1 MTSDESTPVRLGGR
15 RTSTVVAT
23 RTQRLIWASQ
33 RRYASVPLANMA
45 DRIRIRG
52 RLDPDRFVAA
62 VDAAVRA
69 APVLRMTVEGDG
81 EDVAILAAPPATTE
95 VIDLAVDDLDTWTN
109 ERVAVPLDAGVCVYD
124 SVLLRHADDDWTWWI
139 DVHHV
144 AIDAWGAARLAEA
157 VASAYANDADPAT
170 ADLDGLLGGDFFA
183 ATEPDAELADRA
195 AEWIADGVDA
205 GPQAPLAPYGR
216 RGPRTTEVDR
226 LPVADAGLRH
236 RLDEALAGRY
246 RAFTPEMALLALSA
260 MTTAVLVRRLDG
272 RSSVVVGVPVHHR
285 TGPHRNHALGPMM
298 ELYPLTV
305 HTVDGET
312 NAEMF
317 ARVLRSIMGVLR
329 RARPG
334 ESPDTPF
341 EVVLNVTTAR
351 YDDFAGIPAS
361 REWIRSG
368 HVEPNHVMRVQI
380 FDQYDPEIGHELVW
394 ELDLNRGLSVDG
406 SHLRLPQHFGAML
419 DAILAAPDGI
429 VGGGS
434 VLTDDDRTE
443 LAALNPESTP
453 RPADEPVHE
462 QVRRRLAED
471 PARVVAEMDGVELIA
486 ADFDRRADTLARR
499 LVADGLTPGRAVGL
513 RMGRGLDVLVAIHGV
528 LRAGGRFVF
537 LDPGDPVGRHEVIR
551 DDADLFTIL
560 DGLHEG
566 EAPAVDLPTVGP
578 DDGAY
583 ILYTSGSTGLPK
595 GVPISHRG
603 LADYLRF
610 AIESYTD
617 ADEPPVVALHS
628 SLVFD
633 LTITSLFVGPLTG
646 GRTIVYPA
654 DPIDALA
661 AIAREPRITF
671 FKATPSQLEILTKV
685 ADGPL
690 GFRNV
695 VVGGEAFRRPV
706 AERLRERCAHPVRIF
721 NEYGPTEAVVG
732 CMIHEYD
739 PDLDTGTDVPI
750 GAAAPGTGL
759 VVLDDLGRVAPVGVW
774 GELFVQRLGM
784 AEAYLH
790 RPDLSAERFRPLDI
804 DAVDTAVLGGAPPD
818 AVWYRTGDR
827 VRIERPGV
835 LVYGGRH
842 DDQMKVNGIRLEP
855 AEVEEALVALPE
867 VDTALVRVWSPA
879 DRLDPTDIDRCV
891 RCGLGVDVPSVS
903 IDPEGVCSVCR
914 QFEVV
919 EPQTRAWFKTET
931 DLDLRLADARRASG
945 GDYDC
950 LHLLSGG
957 KDSTYALYQLVE
969 RGWRVHALTLD
980 NGYISDGAK
989 DNIRRSIAD
998 LEISHEFVTT
1008 TAMDEIFRD
1017 SLDRYSNVCQGCYKT
1032 IYTLAVARAEQL
1044 GIPVIVTGLSRGQFF
1059 ETRLVPHQ
1067 FEAGRFD
1074 PDAIDATVLEA
1085 RRVYHA
1091 TEDAVTTLLPE
1102 QAVFDGD
1109 VLDRVTFVDFYRY
1122 VDVELAE
1129 MYDFLENRAP
1139 WVRPDDT
1146 GRSTNCL
1153 INVAGISVH
1162 TREQGYHNYAE
1173 PYAWD
1178 VRLGHKT
1185 RDEALEELD
1194 DQLDPVEVEDLLD
1207 QVGYTPKTQGILT
1220 AWYQSPDGADI
1231 DPDDIRRRLRE
1242 VLPAHAIPAAFV
1254 RVDEMPLAA
1263 SAKADPSLLP
1273 MPTRQHRAGAGG
1285 PAPSTATEKRVAA
1298 IWGDVLGI
1306 ESVGLIDDFFDLGGA
1321 SLDALAVVALVD
1333 AEFGVDLPD
1342 ASVFRCRTVEELA
1355 ALVDAAEQ
1363 ADPIEVAA
1371 DAVTGPAPIA
1381 PGEEAMLLE
1390 YRLDPADT
1398 RYNVSRLYTLV
1409 GAVDVD
1415 VLESAI
1421 RDVVDHHG
1429 PLHTRFDPARTVL
1442 DRSQAVSFTRR
1453 AAMTPTEM
1461 DAFAAR
1467 RKTEPFDLDTGPLVR
1482 VDVAETGPEQR
1493 SVLITIH
1500 HIAVDAV
1507 TFDVFWEQVARRSAG
1522 EDLPVLPVSY
1532 AQHGEL
1538 HRRRHAESSASR
1550 DFWLDRRT
1558 DRPPAQPLA
1567 FAADTSGADGYL
1579 ERDSRVRVADLHAM
1593 GHTPFAVALAAVAGV
1608 MSTYTG
1614 GTRVSVGVTTSVN
1627 DRSDTADLVGYYLNT
1642 LPLDV
1647 GVPADATFGDLV
1659 DAAAAEIADAIPH
1672 RSYPFASITR
1682 DAREAG
1688 LPAPDV
1694 SVLLAY
1700 QRLEPCSYPG
1710 ADASHRI
1717 LESGTSVGDITFFV
1731 QELGDDVSLGIEW
1744 RGGVVPDRFGP
1755 AMLDAFAR
1763 VLEAGVATPT
1773 TGTAALLEPDR
1784 GTDLVGEALTDP
1796 SSVLAALADHVERTP
1811 DAPAVIDG
1819 HGRTLTYRELAVGAA
1834 GLADDITG
1842 IAAAPGRVGVSVGR
1856 STDLVVAMLAAQLA
1870 GAAYVALDPTLPP
1883 ARLERVA
1890 AGAGLDVIV
1899 TDDIARSA
1907 GLGEPLLPVTP
1918 SAESTPERFALLA
1931 RSVDPAADAY
1941 VIFTSGSTGEPR
1953 GVAVTHANLAASTGA
1968 RPAWYGESPERFLV
1982 TPSPGFD
1989 SSVVGLFWPLATGGT
2004 VVLPTDDDVRDVD
2017 RLATVIERNAITHTL
2032 MVPSLWRVVLDRA
2045 PNRLRGL
2052 RTAIVAGEACPSGLV
2067 ADHHDRLPGVALV
2080 NEYGPTEATVWATA
2094 HRLTDPH
2101 GAVPIGGPI
2110 PGATI
2115 RVADPLGR
2123 PVPDGVAGELLISGP
2138 GVTAGYADDPVAT
2151 AERFVVLDERRWYR
2165 TGDLTRIVDGVVRFV
2180 GRTDDQL
2187 NVGGVRVEPGEIERE
2202 LDAVPGVRSSV
2213 VVAAGEPLALIA
2225 HVETDQPLEEVE
2237 VRRLLAARLPAASVP
2252 RRIVMHDALPLTP
2265 NGKVDRAAAA
2275 RLPLPVAA
2283 VDVIDDGELDPLT
2296 ATVLTEW
2303 RRQLAPAPVSLDT
2316 DFFDAGGDSLT
2327 AVALVTGV
2335 SDALGTEV
2343 PIATLLSGP
2352 SPRAMVRAL
2361 SGADPDTEIRPVRF
2375 RRGSADGPV
2384 VVMTPSWD
2392 DLFGYQALAESFPP
2406 DVETVVLAYE
2416 PPSMEDMIT
2425 TVPELVDELEAAT
2438 RGLELGDRPTVVLG
2452 WSIGGVAAN
2461 ELADRLRRSGT
2472 SVELLVLVD
2481 TFFPGEERHLWS
2493 NRWWKYKSMARIGAI
2508 PELVTE
2514 IGSFLRRRVVT
2525 PIRARL
2531 RPADGDE
2538 RTTPARFVGSFP
2550 ADAFGHQPA
2559 VAGVPTVL
2567 YRAKT
2572 TNPARTIERWVSVAP
2587 DLDDVVLPGRHRG
2600 FDSIMNPDKVGAIS
2614 ADIVERIS

>member
-1 MTSDESTPVRLGGR
+1 MTGEDSTPVRLGAR
-15 RTSTVVAT
+15 RAATVAPT

-33 RRYASVPLANMA
+33 RRYGDVPLANMA

-52 RLDPDRFVAA
+52 PLDPDRFVAA

-69 APVLRMTVEGDG
+69 APVMRMVMESD
-81 EDVAILAAPPATTE
+81 DSIAILAAPPAGTE
-95 VIDLAVDDLDTWTN
+95 VIELDADATDAWIA
-109 ERVAVPLDAGVCVYD
+109 ERVATPIDATACVYD
-124 SVLLRHADDDWTWWI
+124 SVLIRHATDDWTWWI

-157 VASAYANDADPAT
+157 VGAAYTHDGEPGDADLEA
-170 ADLDGLLGGDFFA
+170 LLGDDLFA
-183 ATEPDAELADRA
+183 TPSTDPAELAERRDEWAADA
-195 AEWIADGVDA
+195 AEA
-205 GPQAPLAPYGR
+205 GPQAPLDLYGR
-216 RGPRTTEVDR
+216 RGPRTTGVDR
-226 LPVADAGLRH
+226 LPVADDDLRS
-236 RLDEALAGRY
+236 RLDDALAGPY
-246 RAFTPEMALLALSA
+246 RAFTPELSLLTLAA
-260 MTTAVLVRRLDG
+260 MTTASLVRRLDG
-272 RSSVVVGVPVHHR
+272 RSSVIVGVPVHHR
-285 TGPHRNHALGPMM
+285 TGPHRNRALGPMM

-305 HTVDGET
+305 HVVDGET

-317 ARVLRSIMGVLR
+317 SRVLRSIMAVLR

-341 EVVLNVTTAR
+341 EIVLNVTTAR
-351 YDDFAGIPAS
+351 YDDFGGFPAS
-361 REWIRSG
+361 REWVRSG
-368 HVEPNHVMRVQI
+368 HVEPNHVLRVQV
-380 FDQYDPEIGHELVW
+380 FDEYAPDAADDGHRLVW
-394 ELDLNRGLSVDG
+394 ELDLNQSLSVDG
-406 SHLRLPQHFGAML
+406 AHRRLPTHFGAML
-419 DAILAAPDGI
+419 RSILAEPDGLA
-429 VGGGS
+429 GQGS
-434 VLTDDDRTE
+434 VLTDDDRVQLT
-443 LAALNPESTP
+443 ALNPEGTP
-453 RPADEPVHE
+453 RPEAEPVHE
-462 QVRRRLAED
+462 QVRRRLQAD
-471 PARVVAEMDGVELIA
+471 PAWVVAEMERVELRA
-486 ADFDRRADTLARR
+486 DDFDERADRLAWR
-499 LVADGLTPGRAVGL
+499 LVGDGLRPGQAVGL

-537 LDPGDPVGRHEVIR
+537 LDPGDPESRHEVIHE
-551 DDADLFTIL
+551 DAELFDIL
-560 DGLHEG
+560 DALPDGD
-566 EAPAVDLPTVGP
+566 VDPVELPTVGP

-661 AIAREPRITF
+661 AIAAEPRITF

-685 ADGPL
+685 AEGSL
-690 GFRNV
+690 SFRNV
-695 VVGGEAFRRPV
+695 IVGGEAFRRPV
-706 AERLRERCAHPVRIF
+706 AERLRERCPQPVRIF

-732 CMIHEYD
+732 CMLHEYD
-739 PDLDTGTDVPI
+739 PELDTGTDVPI

-759 VVLDDLGRVAPVGVW
+759 VVLDHLGEVAPVGAW
-774 GELFVQRLGM
+774 GELFVQRVGM
-784 AEAYLH
+784 ADRYLN
-790 RPDLSAERFRPLDI
+790 RPELSAERFQPLAEWADR
-804 DAVDTAVLGGAPPD
+804 DVLGGAD
-818 AVWYRTGDR
+818 ADRVWYRTGDR
-827 VRIERPGV
+827 VRVERPGV

-867 VDTALVRVWSPA
+867 IDTALVRVWTPT
-879 DRLDPTDIDRCV
+879 DRLDPTAIERCV
-891 RCGLGVDVPSVS
+891 RCGLGVDVPGVT

-914 QFEVV
+914 QFEIV
-919 EPQTRAWFKTET
+919 EPQTRAWFKTGA
-931 DLDLRLADARRASG
+931 DLDLHLADAQAAST

-998 LEISHEFVTT
+998 LDITHEFVTT
-1008 TAMDEIFRD
+1008 EAMDEIFRD

-1032 IYTLAVARAEQL
+1032 IYTLAVARAEEL

-1109 VLDRVTFVDFYRY
+1109 ILDRITFVDFYRY

-1162 TREQGYHNYAE
+1162 THEQGYHNYAE

-1194 DQLDPVEVEDLLD
+1194 DQLDPAEVEDLLG
-1207 QVGYTPKTQGILT
+1207 QVGYTPKSQGILT
-1220 AWYQSPDGADI
+1220 AWYQSTDGTDA
-1231 DPDDIRRRLRE
+1231 DPDEIRRRLRE
-1242 VLPAHAIPAAFV
+1242 VLPGHAIPAAFV
-1254 RVDEMPLAA
+1254 RVEEMPLAA

-1285 PAPSTATEKRVAA
+1285 PAPSTPTEIRIAS
-1298 IWGDVLGI
+1298 IWGEVLGI
-1306 ESVGLIDDFFDLGGA
+1306 ESVGLVDDFFDLGGA
-1321 SLDALAVVALVD
+1321 SLDALAVVALMD

-1342 ASVFRCRTVEELA
+1342 AAVFRCRTVEELA
-1355 ALVDAAEQ
+1355 ALVDRAERVDGDDLAA
-1363 ADPIEVAA
+1363 VA
-1371 DAVTGPAPIA
+1371 VEGPTPIA

-1398 RYNVSRLYTLV
+1398 RYNVNRLYTLV
-1409 GAVDVD
+1409 GEVDLAG
-1415 VLESAI
+1415 LESAI
-1421 RDVVDHHG
+1421 RDVVQHHP
-1429 PLHTRFDPARTVL
+1429 PLHTRFDAARTALGRDDAVTFTVL
-1442 DRSQAVSFTRR
+1442 DPMSAE
-1453 AAMTPTEM
+1453 AMDE
-1461 DAFAAR
+1461 FADR
-1467 RKTEPFDLDTGPLVR
+1467 QKTAPFDLDIGPLVR
-1482 VDVAETGPEQR
+1482 VHVSETGPDQL
-1493 SVLITIH
+1493 SALIGIH
-1500 HIAVDAV
+1500 HIGVDAV
-1507 TFDVFWEQVARRSAG
+1507 TFDVFWDQVALRAAG
-1522 EDLPVLPVSY
+1522 EPSPELPVSY

-1538 HRRRHAESSASR
+1538 HRRRHAESSTSR
-1550 DFWLDRRT
+1550 DFWLERRAE
-1558 DRPPAQPLA
+1558 RPESQPLA
-1567 FAADTSGADGYL
+1567 FAADTHGPDGYL
-1579 ERDSRVRVADLHAM
+1579 ELDSSVSVAELHGL

-1608 MSTYTG
+1608 MSTYVG
-1614 GTRVSVGVTTSVN
+1614 GTQVAVGATTSVN
-1627 DRSDTADLVGYYLNT
+1627 DRSDTTDVVGYYLNT
-1642 LPLDV
+1642 LPLDIA
-1647 GVPADATFGDLV
+1647 VPPELSFDALV
-1659 DAAAAEIADAIPH
+1659 DRAAAEIADAIPH
-1672 RSYPFASITR
+1672 RTYPFAAITR

-1688 LPAPDV
+1688 LAVPDV

-1710 ADASHRI
+1710 AEVTHRI

-1731 QELGDDVSLGIEW
+1731 QESGHAVSLGIEW
-1744 RGGVVPDRFGP
+1744 RGDVVPAEFGP
-1755 AMLDAFAR
+1755 AMLDAFGR
-1763 VLEAGVATPT
+1763 LLERGVRDASTDVS
-1773 TGTAALLEPDR
+1773 ALLEPDR
-1784 GTDLVGEALTDP
+1784 GTELVGAELGSP
-1796 SSVLAALADHVERTP
+1796 PLVLAAFADHVDATP
-1811 DAPAVIDG
+1811 DAVAVADG
-1819 HGRTLTYRELAVGAA
+1819 HGRSLTYRELADRAA
-1834 GLADDITG
+1834 GLAAAIT
-1842 IAAAPGRVGVSVGR
+1842 AASPNPARVGVSVTR
-1856 STDLVVAMLAAQLA
+1856 SVDLVVAMLAAQLA
-1870 GAAYVALDPTLPP
+1870 GGAYVALDPTLPP

-1890 AGAGLDVIV
+1890 SSAALDVLV
-1899 TDDIARSA
+1899 TDDEARSTSLGGPLVSVSA
-1907 GLGEPLLPVTP
+1907 TAEGLVFTDLV
-1918 SAESTPERFALLA
+1918 
-1931 RSVDPAADAY
+1931 AAVAADGDAY

-1968 RPAWYGESPERFLV
+1968 RPAWYGETPERFLV

-2017 RLATVIERNAITHTL
+2017 RLATVIGRERVTHTL
-2032 MVPSLWRVVLDRA
+2032 MVPSLWRVLLDRG
-2045 PNRLRGL
+2045 RHQLSGL
-2052 RTAIVAGEACPSGLV
+2052 RTAIVAGEACPASLV
-2067 ADHHDRLPGVALV
+2067 ADHHDRLPDVALV

-2094 HRLTDPH
+2094 HRLTEPH
-2101 GAVPIGGPI
+2101 AAVPIGGPI
-2110 PGATI
+2110 PGVTV
-2115 RVADPLGR
+2115 RVADPVGR
-2123 PVPDGVAGELLISGP
+2123 AVPDGVAGELLIAGP
-2138 GVTAGYADDPVAT
+2138 GVTAGYPDDSEAT
-2151 AERFVVLDERRWYR
+2151 AARFVEIDGRRWYR
-2165 TGDLTRIVDGVVRFV
+2165 TGDLVRVAEGVVRFV

-2202 LDAVPGVRSSV
+2202 LDALPGVRASV
-2213 VVAAGEPLALIA
+2213 VVAAGEPVALVA
-2225 HVETDQPLEEVE
+2225 HVEVDRPLEEVE
-2237 VRRLLAARLPAASVP
+2237 ARRLLAEGLPAASVP
-2252 RRIVMHDALPLTP
+2252 RRIVVQSSLPRTA
-2265 NGKVDRAAAA
+2265 NGKADRRAAASLA
-2275 RLPLPVAA
+2275 IPTASVET
-2283 VDVIDDGELDPLT
+2283 VDDGELDPLT
-2296 ATVLTEW
+2296 ATVLGEW
-2303 RRQLAPAPVSLDT
+2303 RRQLAPAPIDLDT

-2335 SDALGTEV
+2335 GDALGVEV

-2361 SGADPDTEIRPVRF
+2361 SGAGADSEVRPVRF

-2406 DVETVVLAYE
+2406 DVETIVLAYE
-2416 PPSMEDMIT
+2416 PPSMDDMIT
-2425 TVPELVDELEAAT
+2425 TVPELVDELEAVFH
-2438 RGLELGDRPTVVLG
+2438 RLEIGDRPTVILG

-2461 ELADRLRRSGT
+2461 ELADRVKRSGAD
-2472 SVELLVLVD
+2472 VDLLVLVD

-2493 NRWWKYKSMARIGAI
+2493 NRWWKYKSMARLGAL
-2508 PELVTE
+2508 PEFVTE
-2514 IGSFLRRRVVT
+2514 VRSFVRRRVVA

-2531 RPADGDE
+2531 RPVPPESGSAP
-2538 RTTPARFVGSFP
+2538 TRFVGAFP
-2550 ADAFGHQPA
+2550 AEAFGHQPA
-2559 VAGVPTVL
+2559 VADVPTVL

-2600 FDSIMNPDKVGAIS
+2600 FDSIMDADKVGAIS
-2614 ADIVERIS
+2614 ADIVERLS